1 MITYEQNITT
11 CEAMIV
17 SEGVTIPKNAEAFVA
32 GQPSHH
38 RGSRED
44 EWPNFSGW

>member
-1 MITYEQNITT
+1 
-11 CEAMIV
+11 MIV

-32 GQPSHH
+32 GQPSQH

-44 EWPNFSGW
+44 EWPNFSGWSILYIYIYIYYY